1 MELLVGR
8 VQGKER
14 DEGVGE
20 NDERGGV
27 WGVSQLVHST
37 LRDELARD
45 EERSSIWASL
55 LNQALGRFS
64 YEVSTAE
71 KTRAKLT
78 NIFSPNYLG

>member
-27 WGVSQLVHST
+27 WGGGC
-37 LRDELARD
+37 
-45 EERSSIWASL
+45 RSSCTVLCGMSSPGMMSEAQFGLRS
-55 LNQALGRFS
+55 
-64 YEVSTAE
+64 ST
-71 KTRAKLT
+71 RLSGV
-78 NIFSPNYLG
+78 FRMR